1 MEIDVAEIPLRAG
14 FTGKELDP
22 TTSLYYFGAR
32 YCDAW
37 SGRWMS
43 VNPLANK
50 YPGWSWSP
58 GVDQICRGS
67 VLEYSFVNG

>member
-50 YPGWSWSP
+50 YPGWSDSTVAAIPSP
-58 GVDQICRGS
+58 TP
-67 VLEYSFVNG
+67 FT